1 MTSLRL
7 RENFS
12 TSQVI
17 RKTVCQPSGGIVA
30 AQHRVA
36 AEVGARVLA
45 EGGNAIDYNMRSSKS
60 LDPADYPLSGGTAS
74 DLFPWP
80 EVAGEKNVHGPGS
93 IDPPPLPR
101 TLFKG

>member
-1 MTSLRL
+1 MSGLAGGGAML
-7 RENFS
+7 VYDAKKN
-12 TSQVI
+12 
-17 RKTVCQPSGGIVA
+17 KT
-30 AQHRVA
+30 H
-36 AEVGARVLA
+36 
-45 EGGNAIDYNMRSSKS
+45 AIDYGMRSSKS